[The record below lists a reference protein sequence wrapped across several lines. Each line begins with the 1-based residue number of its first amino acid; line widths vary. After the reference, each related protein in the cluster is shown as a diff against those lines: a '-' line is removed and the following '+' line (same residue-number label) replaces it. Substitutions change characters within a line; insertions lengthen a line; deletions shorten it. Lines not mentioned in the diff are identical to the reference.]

1 MKFGFLILLL
11 ASTAQADVI
20 RDAAT
25 PAERAILGELD
36 SDHLI
41 KARDA
46 AESVLEKS
54 PDSFVANWA
63 MARVHHD
70 QEGNHARALFFVRKA
85 EFILARR
92 YENDP
97 EWGKKLLLE
106 ENAILFEMDRNAEA
120 LAVLDTYDKRYGN
133 APPALRIWPLFK
145 LGRID
150 ESRAIATKLAGSDDL
165 NERTEG
171 YNGMMSLL
179 FEQHDREGAYRWS
192 VDGAR
197 ATQDQSCTIL
207 RNAAG
212 TAFCALKLAEAEEL
226 AIRASR
232 TKEFDCWDAGY
243 DQLAG
248 LYILEGDLQRAASA
262 LGSLRKRPI
271 LRRFRPHFALTVRT
285 IVVDL
290 LYALGK
296 VEDAQRIAADLYGL
310 PQRTGETSSAPR
322 VERFVRTF
330 RYDMTLDASIIL
342 VAEKASYRPL
352 TAGVAASADAVRLG
366 LTRWEVRRVLVQL
379 LADPGLL
386 TTVTRPNLGGDIYE
400 LAAWKTGTLIDVL
413 GTGVMAQAVVAAR
426 AADADTP
433 EATSYLDALSGEIAY
448 RAGDLASADRL
459 ATAALAALPREE
471 ALLRWRTEAWQADAR
486 RRLGRLDD
494 ARSLYQDVL
503 GHWPPALRIL
513 DLRLPVSI
521 ETDGSAVGAEVA
533 KRLARST
540 RFSVG
545 AGAPFRLGVSARGDG
560 VEVCLRDSSGFLF
573 ECGGGGPSPKS
584 DDWIAEALD
593 AFHAAAFGPKVSVT
607 QSDLSSLDGSPVRE
621 SADQALK
628 GVLSP

>member
-1 MKFGFLILLL
+1 MKFWITILFV
-11 ASTAQADVI
+11 TAAAQGDVI
-20 RDAAT
+20 RDAAS
-25 PAERAILGELD
+25 PPERAILGELD
-36 SDHLI
+36 ADHLI

-46 AESVLEKS
+46 AESVLEKT

-70 QEGNHARALFFVRKA
+70 QEGNHARALFFLRKA
-85 EFILARR
+85 EVLLATRFG
-92 YENDP
+92 NDA
-97 EWGKKLLLE
+97 EWDKKLLLE
-106 ENAILFEMDRNAEA
+106 EYAILFEMDRNAEA
-120 LAVLDTYDKRYGN
+120 LVVLDRYDKRHGA

-150 ESRAIATKLAGSDDL
+150 ESRALATRLAGSDDV

-212 TAFCALKLAEAEEL
+212 TAFCNLKLAEAEEF
-226 AIRASR
+226 AIRAGK

-330 RYDMTLDASIIL
+330 RYDMTLDALIVL
-342 VAEKASYRPL
+342 VAEKASYRSL
-352 TAGVAASADAVRLG
+352 ASGLAASADAVRLG

-413 GTGVMAQAVVAAR
+413 GTGVLAAAVAGAR
-426 AADADTP
+426 KADADTP
-433 EATSYLDALSGEIAY
+433 EATPYLDALAGEIAY
-448 RAGDLASADRL
+448 RAGDLAAADRL
-459 ATAALAALPREE
+459 ATTALSALPREE

-486 RRLGRLDD
+486 VRLGRLDE
-494 ARSLYQDVL
+494 ARTSYQDVL

-521 ETDGSAVGAEVA
+521 ETDGSPVAAEAA

-540 RFSVG
+540 RFNVG

-560 VEVCLRDSSGFLF
+560 VEVCLRDAQGFLF
-573 ECGGGGPSPKS
+573 ECGGGGPKAGS

-593 AFHAAAFGPKVSVT
+593 AFHLAAFSPKVSLT
-607 QSDLSSLDGSPVRE
+607 QTDLNSLDGSTTRVG
-621 SADQALK
+621 ADEVIQK
-628 GVLSP
+628 VLE